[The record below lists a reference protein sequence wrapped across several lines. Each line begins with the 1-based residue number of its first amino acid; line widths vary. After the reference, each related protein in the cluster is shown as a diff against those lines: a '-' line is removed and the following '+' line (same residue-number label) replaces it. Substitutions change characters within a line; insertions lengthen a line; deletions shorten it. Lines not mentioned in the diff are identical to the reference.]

1 MRYRIITFIAAAAL
15 LGAAGCG
22 SDDEDDQAATTTTP
36 AAGEVATTP
45 TTPTPE
51 VTTETGQTTTATASD
66 VRLSPEGRA
75 VLDAS
80 QDLAADVSETAE
92 QFARD
97 RIDEDEA
104 LARLELA
111 SERADDLR
119 SRAEQLPAAEGA
131 RERLVSLNEEISRTA
146 TAISREVS
154 SGGTARREQIER
166 RITELRDEARST
178 LESVSGQLDK
188 QARERFREAL
198 DRIGVGTP

>member
-22 SDDEDDQAATTTTP
+22 SDDDDDQAATATTP
-36 AAGEVATTP
+36 TVPEVTATTP
-45 TTPTPE
+45 TT
-51 VTTETGQTTTATASD
+51 TEPAVGSPTTTVTESEEGE
-66 VRLSPEGRA
+66 LSPEGRA

-92 QFARD
+92 GFVRGS
-97 RIDEDEA
+97 IDQDEA
-104 LARLELA
+104 MARLELA

-146 TAISREVS
+146 TAVSQELSAGRTQSRE
-154 SGGTARREQIER
+154 EINR
-166 RITELRDEARST
+166 RIEALRDEARST
-178 LESVSGQLDK
+178 VEAVSRQLDE
-188 QARERFREAL
+188 QARERFNEAL
-198 DRIGVGTP
+198 DRIGVG